1 MNSNVE
7 VKKNIKKKRTKKKT
21 KSVVK
26 GNDIPRGLILKKNIN
41 IAS

>member
-7 VKKNIKKKRTKKKT
+7 VKKNIKKKTKKKT

-26 GNDIPRGLILKKNIN
+26 GNDIPRGLI
-41 IAS
+41 

>member
-26 GNDIPRGLILKKNIN
+26 GNDIPRGLI
-41 IAS
+41 

>member
-7 VKKNIKKKRTKKKT
+7 EKKNIKKKTKKKT

-26 GNDIPRGLILKKNIN
+26 GNDIPRGLI
-41 IAS
+41 